1 MAQGKAVGELLKVK
15 EEEID
20 LIMGRSV
27 PSKLLESKEQ
37 MLKVNLLNWQY
48 MVMSNKGHQ
57 QPLNDFDCLL
67 VNN

>member
-1 MAQGKAVGELLKVK
+1 MAQGKAVSELLKVK

-48 MVMSNKGHQ
+48 MVMSNKGQQ